1 MLAIH
6 CCALQDRVDG
16 TELLLRYDPGQLIRK
31 ELNLENQVKLMDL
44 LG

>member
-16 TELLLRYDPGQLIRK
+16 IELLLRYDPGQLIRK